1 MRTAQRNINASVITA
16 LIGIAAV
23 LIATPLIIDHVG
35 KAAYGVWTVSM
46 AIVIYIGIIEAGM
59 APAVQRY
66 IAVARGADDRAGA
79 ARVFWST
86 LVFYLSIGILA
97 ALIIELLA
105 PQIASLFDFPS
116 ELEKEATELL
126 RIVGLAVP
134 LGLAMAALAN
144 LLQGQGRFTSIAVT
158 AALGSIGY
166 LTAVIWL
173 VASDATLAQLGW
185 AVIVQQLVLL
195 VSRALLAAGS
205 LRVRPGL
212 VSGED
217 AVAIAGLS
225 ARLQLS
231 VASLIINGQS
241 DRVVTAL
248 VAPPAVVAEVGIA
261 SQLAESGRLVAAAP
275 LVPIFN
281 RFASL
286 QSPDDRAALGR
297 TFASVDRLW
306 ITATAGATLIG
317 VAVAPSV
324 IRGWLGSGFGLAGA
338 FAAMLIAAYGSNLL
352 FGVRISYLRARG
364 SGSLE
369 ARLAVLLIS
378 LNLAFT
384 VPLAIIFGAGG
395 VVAGTLIAYLLGA
408 GWFTRKFR
416 DHAPEIEERSVGALL
431 RAALWGVLFALVGG
445 ALAALAASAI
455 PVGWALAVVLAVTA
469 TTWAGFLACSLSIRP
484 TPAGVKRWRSEL
496 ADQFAARASST
507 TQSP

>member
-1 MRTAQRNINASVITA
+1 
-16 LIGIAAV
+16 
-23 LIATPLIIDHVG
+23 
-35 KAAYGVWTVSM
+35 
-46 AIVIYIGIIEAGM
+46 
-59 APAVQRY
+59 
-66 IAVARGADDRAGA
+66 
-79 ARVFWST
+79 
-86 LVFYLSIGILA
+86 
-97 ALIIELLA
+97 
-105 PQIASLFDFPS
+105 
-116 ELEKEATELL
+116 
-126 RIVGLAVP
+126 
-134 LGLAMAALAN
+134 
-144 LLQGQGRFTSIAVT
+144 
-158 AALGSIGY
+158 
-166 LTAVIWL
+166 
-173 VASDATLAQLGW
+173 
-185 AVIVQQLVLL
+185 
-195 VSRALLAAGS
+195 
-205 LRVRPGL
+205 
-212 VSGED
+212 
-217 AVAIAGLS
+217 
-225 ARLQLS
+225 
-231 VASLIINGQS
+231 
-241 DRVVTAL
+241 

-306 ITATAGATLIG
+306 ITATAGATLSG

-378 LNLAFT
+378 LNIAFT